1 MYICIKRPMSNDH
14 WSINGGHC
22 SVMEFLIIFCLLHYA
37 FLCWLNFICKQHL
50 QLYKQENN
58 WLSFSGCMAIKPEG
72 QEEGK
77 GRALHAHK
85 KMLSHYVIQP
95 LVNSFAFLKTD
106 MHRKN
111 KSQFIIEYEAFT
123 CFLQAFLQCLWRKNG
138 KLITKGR
145 TIFAA
150 SIAMIVLYCV
160 S

>member
-1 MYICIKRPMSNDH
+1 
-14 WSINGGHC
+14 
-22 SVMEFLIIFCLLHYA
+22 
-37 FLCWLNFICKQHL
+37 
-50 QLYKQENN
+50 
-58 WLSFSGCMAIKPEG
+58 MAIKPEG